1 MSAMQQSDSW
11 RNNLALL
18 YSPELREI
26 LKNAYVVED
35 ADRQAALTDQTN
47 KNPTKL
53 REKKTLLKNLLAER
67 TNILN
72 HAEQFDD
79 VFNTNM
85 KDVIARLIPS
95 AQKDVPKDNDSAAR
109 ALVSLLGP
117 LQVFMSK
124 YTEQRELSNET
135 MRSTRGATQEPL
147 HIQYVQQILDIF
159 KQVDVRVVEE
169 NAGKLINKFKP
180 ATLTK
185 QQRERTFS
193 KARHLILDEQFR
205 DCLFCLHP
213 SMNSV
218 PENDD
223 VVSHNTTTLA
233 EHNAAN
239 TVWQDY
245 KRRLDAER
253 KKAGGGRTLALPKNP
268 NTNKEMK
275 QAPKLGTLL
284 EIILMCMCKTAQC
297 LMKGSD
303 IGSSCFTLCMDV
315 GTNIRCTWDPTTGKC
330 TCEVCMCQCP
340 AAYLQKH
347 AAQIALG
354 LMQLQQDGH
363 LDTLVNSAPK
373 DGGAAQLREFMV
385 KAANGGVLAAADATA
400 NNNNV
405 SEEDVGSIMM
415 EHTASAIV
423 RSAGLLSASARQAV
437 KKQFGHS
444 TEVTLPN
451 GSRINTRQLGVP
463 GMNIHTNNNRLGASA
478 STAGQY
484 LPGMQNHQQ
493 PDLNNPTQDFVTAAQ
508 QPSIANAFLGPLF
521 TAASTA
527 ASSSAAAAAPSA
539 ANMAGMQDISHQQVM
554 SDAAYARQLDREQQ
568 LQKYASMPNGGGKM
582 PAGTQQDIT
591 YLDGLTP
598 SPLPT
603 TNRPPVV
610 STLSS
615 GAVPGR
621 GQTGTGRDPSAAE
634 SLFSP
639 FGASSST
646 SNSSGSGASSSN
658 GNSRSSSLSNTTRSA
673 EEREEARNNNAY
685 ATLQNVENYN
695 TLRFTNWK
703 SKQERTAEEKKAR
716 VDAKRLR
723 ETVIVPLRN
732 MREENP
738 ADFTNIM
745 SSVVA
750 PGEQTLS
757 QTPLKT
763 SPQKLLGR
771 LQNAL
776 AGDSSSDE
784 DEEGGS

>member
-1 MSAMQQSDSW
+1 MS
-11 RNNLALL
+11 LL
-18 YSPELREI
+18 YSPELKEL

-35 ADRQAALTDQTN
+35 ADRQAALTDSTS

-53 REKKTLLKNLLAER
+53 KEKKALLKNLLAVR
-67 TNILN
+67 THILE
-72 HAEQFDD
+72 HAEQFDG
-79 VFNTNM
+79 VFNTDM
-85 KDVIARLIPS
+85 KDTIARLIPS
-95 AQKDVPKDNDSAAR
+95 SQKDVPKDNDGAAR

-117 LQVFMSK
+117 LQVFTSK
-124 YTEQRELSNET
+124 YTEQREISNDT
-135 MRSTRGATQEPL
+135 MRSTRGAMQEPL
-147 HIQYVQQILDIF
+147 HIQYIQQIIDLF
-159 KQVDVRVVEE
+159 KEVDVRVVEE

-180 ATLTK
+180 ASLTK

-193 KARHLILDEQFR
+193 KARHLILDERFR
-205 DCLFCLHP
+205 NCLFCLHP

-233 EHNAAN
+233 EYNAAN

-245 KRRLDAER
+245 KRRQDAER

-268 NTNKEMK
+268 NTKKEMK
-275 QAPKLGTLL
+275 QAPKRGTLL
-284 EIILMCMCKTAQC
+284 EIILMCMCKNAQC
-297 LMKGSD
+297 IMKDSD
-303 IGSSCFTLCMDV
+303 IGTSCFTLCMDV

-330 TCEVCMCQCP
+330 TCEVCMCNCP
-340 AAYLQKH
+340 AAYFQKD
-347 AAQIALG
+347 AQQIALG
-354 LMQLQQDGH
+354 LMQLQQNGH

-385 KAANGGVLAAADATA
+385 KAANSGVLAAADATA

-405 SEEDVGSIMM
+405 SEEDVESIIM
-415 EHTASAIV
+415 EHTASAMV
-423 RSAGLLSASARQAV
+423 RSAGSLSASARQAA
-437 KKQFGHS
+437 KKQFGHT

-451 GSRINTRQLGVP
+451 GSKINTRQLGAP

-478 STAGQY
+478 STAGQF
-484 LPGMQNHQQ
+484 LPGMRNHQQ
-493 PDLNNPTQDFVTAAQ
+493 PDLDNLTQDFVTAAQ

-527 ASSSAAAAAPSA
+527 ASMPSSSAAAAAPSA
-539 ANMAGMQDISHQQVM
+539 AAAAPSASNMAGTQDISQQVM

-610 STLSS
+610 STLNS
-615 GAVPGR
+615 GAVSGR

-658 GNSRSSSLSNTTRSA
+658 GNSRGSSLSNTTRSA

-695 TLRFTNWK
+695 TLRLTNWK

-716 VDAKRLR
+716 ADAKRLK

-732 MREENP
+732 MRTENP

-776 AGDSSSDE
+776 TGDSSSDE

>member
-1 MSAMQQSDSW
+1 M
-11 RNNLALL
+11 ALL
-18 YSPELREI
+18 YSAELKEL

-35 ADRQAALTDQTN
+35 ADRQAALTDSTS

-53 REKKTLLKNLLAER
+53 RQKKTLLKNLLAVR
-67 TNILN
+67 TDILE
-72 HAEQFDD
+72 HAEQFDG
-79 VFNTNM
+79 VFNTDM
-85 KDVIARLIPS
+85 KDTIARLIPS
-95 AQKDVPKDNDSAAR
+95 APKDVPKDNDGAAR

-124 YTEQRELSNET
+124 YTEQREISNDT
-135 MRSTRGATQEPL
+135 MRSTRGAMQEPL
-147 HIQYVQQILDIF
+147 HIQYIQRIIDLF
-159 KQVDVRVVEE
+159 KEVDVRVVEE
-169 NAGKLINKFKP
+169 NAGKLINRFKP
-180 ATLTK
+180 ASLTK

-193 KARHLILDEQFR
+193 EARHLILDERFR
-205 DCLFCLHP
+205 NCLFCLHP

-218 PENDD
+218 PENDV
-223 VVSHNTTTLA
+223 VVSHNSTTIA
-233 EHNAAN
+233 DHNAAN
-239 TVWQDY
+239 TVWIDY
-245 KRRLDAER
+245 KRRQDAER
-253 KKAGGGRTLALPKNP
+253 KKAGGGRTLPFPKNP
-268 NTNKEMK
+268 ITKKEMK
-275 QAPKLGTLL
+275 QAPKLGTLM

-297 LMKGSD
+297 IMKDSD

-330 TCEVCMCQCP
+330 TCEVCMCNCP
-340 AAYLQKH
+340 AAYLQKD
-347 AAQIALG
+347 AQQIAVG
-354 LMQLQQDGH
+354 LMQLQQNGH
-363 LDTLVNSAPK
+363 LDTLVNSTPK

-405 SEEDVGSIMM
+405 SEEDAESIIM
-415 EHTASAIV
+415 EHTASAMV
-423 RSAGLLSASARQAV
+423 RSAGLLTAPARQAA

-451 GSRINTRQLGVP
+451 GSTINTRQLGAP
-463 GMNIHTNNNRLGASA
+463 GMNLHTHNNRLGVSA
-478 STAGQY
+478 STAGQF
-484 LPGMQNHQQ
+484 LPGMRNHQQ
-493 PDLNNPTQDFVTAAQ
+493 PDLDNPTQDFMTAAQ

-527 ASSSAAAAAPSA
+527 ASMPSSSAAAAAPSA
-539 ANMAGMQDISHQQVM
+539 AAAAPSASNMAGTQDISQQVM
-554 SDAAYARQLDREQQ
+554 SDAEYARQLDREQQ

-591 YLDGLTP
+591 YLDGTTPPPLLTT
-598 SPLPT
+598 S
-603 TNRPPVV
+603 RPPVV

-615 GAVPGR
+615 GGAVSSR

-658 GNSRSSSLSNTTRSA
+658 DNSRGSSLSNTTRSA

-685 ATLQNVENYN
+685 ATLQNVEKYN
-695 TLRFTNWK
+695 TVRLTNWK
-703 SKQERTAEEKKAR
+703 SKQERTADEKKAR
-716 VDAKRLR
+716 VDAKRLK

-732 MREENP
+732 MRKENP

-757 QTPLKT
+757 QTPLKI

-776 AGDSSSDE
+776 AEDSSSDE